1 MSNKITNVFQN
12 LFSKSRTNKN
22 KLATDAAP
30 VSHPTIIQPTSSES
44 RTNTNTAM
52 MIPSLSPTNLSMD
65 ESPFAVERQ
74 LSNVSTASSIPSD
87 SLEPFPSRGLQ
98 QQITN
103 SSHQAY
109 SVYQFTNVNGLHIG
123 SVYNINSPQSPAAN
137 RDRRPKTGE
146 PIRKTK
152 SIDGKLRAHFRY
164 IICVLFKL

>member
-12 LFSKSRTNKN
+12 LFSKSRTNNN

-30 VSHPTIIQPTSSES
+30 VSHPTASENQ
-44 RTNTNTAM
+44 TNNNRAM
-52 MIPSLSPTNLSMD
+52 MIPSSLSSPPID
-65 ESPFAVERQ
+65 EPPFAIDRQ
-74 LSNVSTASSIPSD
+74 LSNVSTASSVPTD
-87 SLEPFPSRGLQ
+87 SFEPFPNRSLQ

-123 SVYNINSPQSPAAN
+123 SVYNINNSLSSAGN
-137 RDRRPKTGE
+137 TDRRPKSGE

-152 SIDGKLRAHFRY
+152 SIDGKCCANLMMIDFFLSARY
-164 IICVLFKL
+164 MYI